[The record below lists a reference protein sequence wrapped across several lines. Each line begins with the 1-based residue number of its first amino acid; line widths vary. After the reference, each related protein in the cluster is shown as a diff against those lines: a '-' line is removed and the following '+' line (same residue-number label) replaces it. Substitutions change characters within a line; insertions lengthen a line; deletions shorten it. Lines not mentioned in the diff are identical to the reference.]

1 MNGCLFI
8 CRSSTF
14 AQRMKN
20 ALLRGGVEARIV
32 RPNLKLTN
40 GACGYAV
47 RVSEVFMAEA
57 LAILK
62 EKRLEP
68 ERVLLA
74 DSDGRFREW
83 RA

>member
-1 MNGCLFI
+1 VYGCLFI
-8 CRSSTF
+8 CRSSTY
-14 AQRMKN
+14 AQKMKS
-20 ALLRGGVEARIV
+20 ALERGGLEARVV
-32 RPNLKLTN
+32 RPNLKFTN

-47 RVSEVFMAEA
+47 RISDVFMAEA
-57 LAILK
+57 LEILK

-68 ERVLLA
+68 ERILIA